1 MIFLVLLQRWLRSS
15 VAEKCVEHL
24 FLSSK
29 NKQFQGL
36 APRAWVR
43 NNAAIPVNKKPAF
56 ERNSWPHEETGVP
69 NSWVGRMSSL
79 LAKEQGKSGP
89 RPSAFLRRS
98 EQALHLLRFLAQI
111 FFGPVQNRRR
121 FTLSFIFIVHLFHTS
136 FPRIFFLGVDNTE
149 RPSGNARHEITHSVL
164 Q

>member
-29 NKQFQGL
+29 NKQFEGL

-111 FFGPVQNRRR
+111 FFWARAKPAAIYPFFYIYCSLISYIFSLHFFSRRR
-121 FTLSFIFIVHLFHTS
+121 
-136 FPRIFFLGVDNTE
+136 
-149 RPSGNARHEITHSVL
+149 
-164 Q
+164 